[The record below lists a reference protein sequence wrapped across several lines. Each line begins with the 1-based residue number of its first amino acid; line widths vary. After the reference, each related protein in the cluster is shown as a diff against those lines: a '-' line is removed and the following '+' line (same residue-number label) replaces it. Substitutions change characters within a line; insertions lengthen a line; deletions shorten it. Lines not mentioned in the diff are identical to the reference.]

1 MISGSNPL
9 PPSVGRRRRFM
20 LGGLGRACLAGGAWL
35 ASRQDAGQADT
46 GGAAVHTFLA
56 TAWTDAEGKPFDS
69 ASLRGRPMV
78 INFWATW
85 CPPCVEEMPELD
97 TLQRELAPKGV
108 QVIGIGIDSAAKIE
122 QFSKKSG
129 FSYPLL
135 QGGASGAEL
144 TRAFGNASAALP
156 FTVVIDR
163 DGRVRDRILG
173 RFRLDT
179 LRKSALVASG

>member
-1 MISGSNPL
+1 MISARAPL
-9 PPSVGRRRRFM
+9 PPSVARRRRLL
-20 LGGLGRACLAGGAWL
+20 LGGLGLACLTGGAGL
-35 ASRQDAGQADT
+35 AWRQGAGLADT

-56 TAWTDAEGKPFDS
+56 AAWTDAEGRPFDG

-97 TLQRELAPKGV
+97 ALQRELGPKGV

-122 QFSKKSG
+122 QFSKKAG

-173 RFRLDT
+173 RFRLDL
-179 LRKSALVASG
+179 LRQAALAASG

>member
-1 MISGSNPL
+1 MISSRESL
-9 PPSVGRRRRFM
+9 PPSVGRRRRLM
-20 LGGLGRACLAGGAWL
+20 LGGLGFACLAGGAWL
-35 ASRQDAGQADT
+35 AWRQDAGQADS
-46 GGAAVHTFLA
+46 GGAAVQTFLA
-56 TAWTDAEGKPFDS
+56 APWTDAEGRAFDS
-69 ASLRGRPMV
+69 ASLRGRLMV

-97 TLQRELAPKGV
+97 ALQRELAPKGV

-163 DGRVRDRILG
+163 DGRIRDRILG
-173 RFRLDT
+173 RFRLDA
-179 LRKSALVASG
+179 LRQAALAASG